1 MNTFCSPTCNIFQTP
16 AAPNTSPLNFEGNAT
31 SSRSISLTW
40 EPPLFED
47 QNGIITSYII
57 NVVLNETAEESQL
70 LTTEPGLFLGSLRPF
85 GTYSFVIAAQTIA
98 GIGPFSTVLTI
109 ATPEDSELCRP
120 D

>member
-1 MNTFCSPTCNIFQTP
+1 M
-16 AAPNTSPLNFEGNAT
+16 
-31 SSRSISLTW
+31 W

-57 NVVLNETAEESQL
+57 NVVLNETAENFQLSTAESR
-70 LTTEPGLFLGSLRPF
+70 LFLDSLRPF

-109 ATPEDSELCRP
+109 ATPEDSELCMINITTVLCEIITKMCLEKNKA
-120 D
+120 